1 MAYRLEASGARRISS
16 TAADDDGLVSPAVIP
31 SDSSTVFEAYF
42 STGDIDMTS
51 DAPVSIPLGPAIGS
65 EFHYCVIRVKGGRVD
80 ATITTGLGVAT
91 LPVEP
96 RLEWRSDNYPATAL
110 SLQRP
115 LGVEVVV
122 SVYLGRRA
130 D

>member
-16 TAADDDGLVSPAVIP
+16 TAADDDGQVSPAVIP
-31 SDSSTVFEAYF
+31 SDSSTVFEAYVAM
-42 STGDIDMTS
+42 GDITLS
-51 DAPVSIPLGPAIGS
+51 DDAAVPVPLGPAIGD
-65 EFHYCVIRVKGGRVD
+65 EFHYCVLRVKGGRVN
-80 ATITTGLGVAT
+80 ATLTTGLGVAV

-115 LGVEVVV
+115 TGVEVVV

>member
-16 TAADDDGLVSPAVIP
+16 TAADDDGQVSPAVIP
-31 SDSSTVFEAYF
+31 SDSSTVFEAYY

-51 DAPVSIPLGPAIGS
+51 DGPVNVPLGPALGS
-65 EFHYCVIRVKGGRVD
+65 EFHYLVVRVKGGRVD
-80 ATITTGLGVAT
+80 VTITTGLGEAT

-110 SLQRP
+110 TLQRP
-115 LGVEVVV
+115 LGTEVVV
-122 SVYLGRRA
+122 CVYMGRRA